1 MILCGMLDFCR
12 LLFGIVIDLFRPR
25 GPRPGRHRG
34 RAFLQFLF
42 MLVRARRVRAR
53 RSAGTRRRGVL
64 ARGGLARAVG
74 CTDFFVTGVR
84 TSWPARAPASW
95 GTSMTI
101 VAALRGSD

>member
-42 MLVRARRVRAR
+42 MLERARRVRAR

-64 ARGGLARAVG
+64 ARGGLARARQTDNLLEMLVG
-74 CTDFFVTGVR
+74 PGGLEPPTR
-84 TSWPARAPASW
+84 P
-95 GTSMTI
+95 
-101 VAALRGSD
+101 L